1 MSVGFYLA
9 FTACLVK
16 VYKKSAY
23 FKHTCMCALMYL
35 VHMFFKVWQLF
46 LKLNKWY
53 SLAVTTDINREVKDA
68 EFRQQINTLLQENF
82 PHSEHTNSLHSSGK
96 KISQVEEVWKEL
108 SLPLGKR
115 DIWRF
120 WFWQSERER
129 TQPCTQDFWEL
140 RYVHNQEF
148 KSQIPDYAEVVR
160 LSEK

>member
-82 PHSEHTNSLHSSGK
+82 PHSEHTNSMRPSLFREENFTSGRSLERTKSSLRK
-96 KISQVEEVWKEL
+96 KGYLEILVLEV
-108 SLPLGKR
+108 R
-115 DIWRF
+115 
-120 WFWQSERER
+120 EREDTAVYPGFLR
-129 TQPCTQDFWEL
+129 VEICAQP
-140 RYVHNQEF
+140 RV
-148 KSQIPDYAEVVR
+148 
-160 LSEK
+160 